1 MEAARKSPVLPMGK
15 HNALVAAGQQ
25 KLQAERKKHIS
36 QELKEKV
43 CQARALRACENIP

>member
-1 MEAARKSPVLPMGK
+1 MEAARKSPVLLTGK
-15 HNALVAAGQQ
+15 HNALVAASQQ

>member
-1 MEAARKSPVLPMGK
+1 MEAVRKSPVLPMGK

-25 KLQAERKKHIS
+25 KLQAGRKKRIT

-43 CQARALRACENIP
+43 CQVRAPRACENIP